1 MEDVNVLEL
10 STGKSV
16 ANIKELRDY
25 INQLKQALNDESK
38 SLQENAK
45 DAEALRVAQG
55 ALRDAMYS
63 TTKSAEDY
71 VKESQQ
77 LLALDGQLNGSYN
90 DLVHTLADLKSAW
103 RSTTDEAAR
112 ADLSAE
118 IKRVNDAL
126 KEMDEGT
133 GNFSR
138 NVGNYANSFKQAFGE
153 LPPVLQPVDKGIKNV
168 TRSLDLI
175 GKQPI
180 IGTVLLLAPVLA
192 KIVQEL
198 KKNETAINA
207 IKKLMA
213 SLQPVFD
220 VVGKVIETIAG
231 WLSKVIDRFVGVA
244 GESGETFRKIIAGA
258 VGVGNSILN
267 FLLTPIRST
276 IEAFKGLGNVVKDVF
291 TGQWGKIKEDAG
303 NAVKG
308 IGEAFRKGFDFK
320 GNFELGKQAGEA
332 FIQGLGSTRAKA
344 KETAAGI
351 KQDVVDEME
360 DAVEVVL
367 YTWEELEQRW
377 ERAQKEREE
386 KEKKRWELYNQLR
399 AENAN
404 AAKEI
409 DKDLLASEQAVQD
422 ELDAMLEESIEKQT
436 EALNRQIAIK
446 NARVELA
453 WAFADALGGVLQYVG
468 DIYEADAENN
478 EKSAKMAK
486 NLQIASA
493 TVDTISGAIA
503 AYMNGVAAIPF
514 PPGAGIALGILQAA
528 TVAAAGAAQIAKI
541 RATNISR
548 NSASA
553 GGATISAP
561 AAQAPTLPQSVQQT
575 ALVQAA
581 YNTQQLNASKA
592 DQKVYILQSDLE
604 ASGRQVAVRESEST
618 F

>member
-25 INQLKQALNDESK
+25 IKDLKAALNDEGK
-38 SLQENAK
+38 TLQENAK
-45 DAEALRVAQG
+45 DAEDLRAAQDALKN
-55 ALRDAMYS
+55 AMYA
-63 TTKSAEDY
+63 TTKSAGDY
-71 VKESQQ
+71 IKESQQ
-77 LLALDGQLNGSYN
+77 LLSVDNQLNGSYN
-90 DLVHTLADLKSAW
+90 DLVKTLADLKSAW
-103 RSTTDEAAR
+103 RATTDEAAR
-112 ADLSAE
+112 ADLTAE

-126 KEMDEGT
+126 KDMDEQT
-133 GNFSR
+133 GSFKR
-138 NVGNYANSFKQAFGE
+138 NVGNYANSFKEAFGE

-198 KKNETAINA
+198 KKNETAIEA
-207 IKKLMA
+207 VKKLMA

-220 VVGKVIETIAG
+220 VVGKVIQTIAE

-244 GESGETFRKIIAGA
+244 GESGETFKKIISGA
-258 VGVGNSILN
+258 VGVGNSILQ
-267 FLLTPIRST
+267 FLLTPIRSV

-291 TGQWGKIKEDAG
+291 TGQFKKIKEDAG
-303 NAVKG
+303 AAIRG
-308 IGEAFRKGFDFK
+308 IGDAFKKGFDFK

-332 FIQGLGSTRAKA
+332 FISGLGSTRAKA

-351 KQDVVDEME
+351 KQDVVEEME
-360 DAVEVVL
+360 DAAEILL
-367 YTWEELEQRW
+367 YTWEELEKRW
-377 ERAQKEREE
+377 EDAHRQREE

-453 WAFADALGGVLQYVG
+453 WSLADSVGAVLDYMA
-468 DIYEADAENN
+468 DIYEADAEES
-478 EKSAKMAK
+478 EKSAKTAK
-486 NLQIASA
+486 NLRIASA

-503 AYMNGVAAIPF
+503 AYMNGVKTIPI
-514 PPGAGIALGILQAA
+514 PSWAGIALGVIQAA
-528 TVAAAGAAQIAKI
+528 TVAAAGAAQIARIK
-541 RATNISR
+541 ATNISR
-548 NSASA
+548 NSTSPGVSVSA
-553 GGATISAP
+553 PSASAP
-561 AAQAPTLPQSVQQT
+561 ALPQSVQQT

-581 YNTQQLNASKA
+581 YNTQQLNESAA
-592 DQKVYILQSDLE
+592 DNRVYILQSDLE
-604 ASGRQVAVRESEST
+604 ASGRQVQVREAEST

>member
-25 INQLKQALNDESK
+25 INELKQALNDESK

-63 TTKSAEDY
+63 TTKSADDY
-71 VKESQQ
+71 IKESQK
-77 LLALDGQLNGSYN
+77 LLAVDGQLNGSYN

-112 ADLSAE
+112 ADLTAE

-126 KEMDEGT
+126 KGMDEQT

-138 NVGNYANSFKQAFGE
+138 NVGNYANSFKEAFGE
-153 LPPVLQPVDKGIKNV
+153 LPPALQPVDKGIKNV
-168 TRSLDLI
+168 TRSLDLVS
-175 GKQPI
+175 KQPI

-220 VVGKVIETIAG
+220 VVGKVIQTIAE
-231 WLSKVIDRFVGVA
+231 WLSKVIDRFVAMA
-244 GESGETFRKIIAGA
+244 GESGETFKKIISGA

-267 FLLTPIRST
+267 FLLTPIRSVV
-276 IEAFKGLGNVVKDVF
+276 EAFKGLGNVVKDVF
-291 TGQWGKIKEDAG
+291 TGQWGKIKEDAT

-308 IGEAFRKGFDFK
+308 IGEAFKKGFDFK

-351 KQDVVDEME
+351 KQDVVEEME
-360 DAVEVVL
+360 DAAEIIL
-367 YTWEELEQRW
+367 YTWEELEERW

-386 KEKKRWELYNQLR
+386 KERKRWELLNQLR
-399 AENAN
+399 AENAETM
-404 AAKEI
+404 KSI
-409 DKDLLASEQAVQD
+409 DKDLIEDERALYD
-422 ELDAMLEESIEKQT
+422 ELEGMLNEYLDAQWEGVQRE
-436 EALNRQIAIK
+436 RAIK
-446 NARVELA
+446 DARVELA
-453 WAFADALGGVLQYVG
+453 WGFADALGGVLQYVG
-468 DIYEADAENN
+468 DIYEADAEEN
-478 EKSAKMAK
+478 EKAAKMAK

-528 TVAAAGAAQIAKI
+528 TVAAAGAAQIARIK
-541 RATNISR
+541 ATNISR
-548 NSASA
+548 NSSSS
-553 GGATISAP
+553 GATISAP
-561 AAQAPTLPQSVQQT
+561 AAQAPSLPQSVQET

-581 YNTQQLNASKA
+581 YNTQQLNQNAK
-592 DQKVYILQSDLE
+592 DQRVYILQSDLE
-604 ASGRQVAVRESEST
+604 ASSRQVEVREAEAT

>member
-25 INQLKQALNDESK
+25 IKDLKAALNDESK
-38 SLQENAK
+38 TLQENAK
-45 DAEALRVAQG
+45 DAEDLRAAQDALKN
-55 ALRDAMYS
+55 AMYA
-63 TTKSAEDY
+63 TTKSAGDY
-71 VKESQQ
+71 IKESQQ
-77 LLALDGQLNGSYN
+77 LLSVDNQLNGSYN
-90 DLVHTLADLKSAW
+90 DLVKTLADLKSAW
-103 RSTTDEAAR
+103 RATTDEAAR
-112 ADLSAE
+112 ADLTAE

-126 KEMDEGT
+126 KDMDEQT
-133 GNFSR
+133 GNFKR
-138 NVGNYANSFKQAFGE
+138 NVGNYANSFKEAFGE

-198 KKNETAINA
+198 KKNETAIEA
-207 IKKLMA
+207 VKKLMA

-220 VVGKVIETIAG
+220 VVGKVIQTIAE

-244 GESGETFRKIIAGA
+244 GESGETFKKIISGA
-258 VGVGNSILN
+258 VGVGNSILQ
-267 FLLTPIRST
+267 FLLTPIRSV

-291 TGQWGKIKEDAG
+291 TGQFKKIKEDAG
-303 NAVKG
+303 AAIRG
-308 IGEAFRKGFDFK
+308 IGDAFKKGFDFK

-332 FIQGLGSTRAKA
+332 FISGLGSTRAKA

-351 KQDVVDEME
+351 KQDVVEEME
-360 DAVEVVL
+360 DAVEILL
-367 YTWEELEQRW
+367 YTWEELEKRW
-377 ERAQKEREE
+377 EDAQRQREE

-453 WAFADALGGVLQYVG
+453 WSLADSVGAVLDYMA
-468 DIYEADAENN
+468 DIYEADAEES
-478 EKSAKMAK
+478 EKSAKTAK
-486 NLQIASA
+486 NLRIASA

-503 AYMNGVAAIPF
+503 AYMNGVKTIPI
-514 PPGAGIALGILQAA
+514 PSWAGIALGVIQAA
-528 TVAAAGAAQIAKI
+528 TVAAAGAAQIARIK
-541 RATNISR
+541 ATNISR
-548 NSASA
+548 NSTSPGVSVSA
-553 GGATISAP
+553 PSASAP
-561 AAQAPTLPQSVQQT
+561 ALPQSVQQT

-581 YNTQQLNASKA
+581 YNTQQLNESAA
-592 DQKVYILQSDLE
+592 DNRVYILQSDLE
-604 ASGRQVAVRESEST
+604 ASGRQVQVREAEST

>member
-25 INQLKQALNDESK
+25 IKDLKAALNDESK
-38 SLQENAK
+38 TLQENAK
-45 DAEALRVAQG
+45 DAEDLRAAQDALKN
-55 ALRDAMYS
+55 AMYA
-63 TTKSAEDY
+63 TTKSAGDY
-71 VKESQQ
+71 IKESQQ
-77 LLALDGQLNGSYN
+77 LLSVDNQLNGSYN
-90 DLVHTLADLKSAW
+90 DLVKTLADLKSAW
-103 RSTTDEAAR
+103 RATTDEAAR
-112 ADLSAE
+112 ADLTAE

-126 KEMDEGT
+126 KDMDEQT
-133 GNFSR
+133 GNFKR
-138 NVGNYANSFKQAFGE
+138 NVGNYANSFKEAFGE

-198 KKNETAINA
+198 KKNETAIEA
-207 IKKLMA
+207 VKKLMA

-220 VVGKVIETIAG
+220 VVGKVIQTIAE

-244 GESGETFRKIIAGA
+244 GESGETFKKIISGA
-258 VGVGNSILN
+258 VGVGNSILQ
-267 FLLTPIRST
+267 FLLTPIRSV

-291 TGQWGKIKEDAG
+291 TGQFKKIKEDAG
-303 NAVKG
+303 AAIRG
-308 IGEAFRKGFDFK
+308 IGDAFKKGFDFK

-332 FIQGLGSTRAKA
+332 FISGLGSTRAKA

-351 KQDVVDEME
+351 KQDVVEEME
-360 DAVEVVL
+360 DAAEIVL
-367 YTWEELEQRW
+367 YTWEELEKRW
-377 ERAQKEREE
+377 EDAQRQREE
-386 KEKKRWELYNQLR
+386 KEKKRWELLNKLR

-453 WAFADALGGVLQYVG
+453 WSLADSVGAVLDYMA
-468 DIYEADAENN
+468 DIYEADAEES
-478 EKSAKMAK
+478 EKSAKTAK
-486 NLQIASA
+486 NLRIASA

-503 AYMNGVAAIPF
+503 AYMNGVKTIPI
-514 PPGAGIALGILQAA
+514 PSWAGIALGVIQAA
-528 TVAAAGAAQIAKI
+528 TVAAAGAAQIARIK
-541 RATNISR
+541 ATNISR
-548 NSASA
+548 NSTSPGVSVSA
-553 GGATISAP
+553 PSASAP
-561 AAQAPTLPQSVQQT
+561 ALPQSVQQT

-581 YNTQQLNASKA
+581 YNTQQLNESAA
-592 DQKVYILQSDLE
+592 DNRVYILQSDLE
-604 ASGRQVAVRESEST
+604 ASGRQVQVREAEST

>member
-25 INQLKQALNDESK
+25 IKDLKAALNDEGK
-38 SLQENAK
+38 TLQENAK
-45 DAEALRVAQG
+45 DAEDLRAAQDALKN
-55 ALRDAMYS
+55 AMYA
-63 TTKSAEDY
+63 TTKSAGDY
-71 VKESQQ
+71 IKESQQ
-77 LLALDGQLNGSYN
+77 LLSVDNQLNGSYN
-90 DLVHTLADLKSAW
+90 DLVKTLADLKSAW

-112 ADLSAE
+112 ADLTAE

-126 KEMDEGT
+126 KDMDEQT
-133 GNFSR
+133 GNFKR
-138 NVGNYANSFKQAFGE
+138 NVGNYANSFKEAFGE

-198 KKNETAINA
+198 KKNETAIEA
-207 IKKLMA
+207 VKKLMA
-213 SLQPVFD
+213 SLQPIFD
-220 VVGKVIETIAG
+220 VVGKVIQTIAE

-244 GESGETFRKIIAGA
+244 GESGETFKKIISGA
-258 VGVGNSILN
+258 VGVGNSLLQ
-267 FLLTPIRST
+267 FLLTPIRSV

-291 TGQWGKIKEDAG
+291 TGQFKKIKEDAG
-303 NAVKG
+303 AAIRG
-308 IGEAFRKGFDFK
+308 IGDAFRKGFDFK

-332 FIQGLGSTRAKA
+332 FISGLGSTRAKA

-351 KQDVVDEME
+351 KQDVVEEME
-360 DAVEVVL
+360 DAAEIVL
-367 YTWEELEQRW
+367 YTWEELEKRW
-377 ERAQKEREE
+377 EDAQRQREE
-386 KEKKRWELYNQLR
+386 KEKKRWELLNKLR
-399 AENAN
+399 SENAN

-409 DKDLLASEQAVQD
+409 DKDLLESEQAVQD

-446 NARVELA
+446 DARVELA
-453 WAFADALGGVLQYVG
+453 WSLADSVGAVLDYMA
-468 DIYEADAENN
+468 DIYEADAEES
-478 EKSAKMAK
+478 EKSAKTAK
-486 NLQIASA
+486 NLRIASA

-503 AYMNGVAAIPF
+503 AYMNGVKTIPI
-514 PPGAGIALGILQAA
+514 PSWAGIALGVIQAA
-528 TVAAAGAAQIAKI
+528 TVAAAGAAQIARIK
-541 RATNISR
+541 ATNISR
-548 NSASA
+548 NSTSPGVSVSA
-553 GGATISAP
+553 PSASAP
-561 AAQAPTLPQSVQQT
+561 AIPQSVQQT

-581 YNTQQLNASKA
+581 YNTQQLNESAA
-592 DQKVYILQSDLE
+592 DNRVYILQSDLE
-604 ASGRQVAVRESEST
+604 ASGRQVQVREAEST

>member
-25 INQLKQALNDESK
+25 IKDLKAALNDEGK
-38 SLQENAK
+38 TLQENAK
-45 DAEALRVAQG
+45 DAEDLRAAQDALKN
-55 ALRDAMYS
+55 AMYA
-63 TTKSAEDY
+63 TTKSAGDY
-71 VKESQQ
+71 IKESQQ
-77 LLALDGQLNGSYN
+77 LLSVDNQLNGSYN
-90 DLVHTLADLKSAW
+90 DLVKTLADLKSAW
-103 RSTTDEAAR
+103 RATTDEAAR
-112 ADLSAE
+112 ADLTAE

-126 KEMDEGT
+126 KDMDEQT
-133 GNFSR
+133 GNFKR
-138 NVGNYANSFKQAFGE
+138 NVGNYANSFKEAFGE

-198 KKNETAINA
+198 KKNETAIEA
-207 IKKLMA
+207 VKKLMA

-220 VVGKVIETIAG
+220 VVGKVIQTIAE

-244 GESGETFRKIIAGA
+244 GESGETFKKIISGA
-258 VGVGNSILN
+258 VGVGNSILQ
-267 FLLTPIRST
+267 FLLTPIRSV

-291 TGQWGKIKEDAG
+291 TGQFKKIKEDAG
-303 NAVKG
+303 AAIRG
-308 IGEAFRKGFDFK
+308 IGDAFKKGFDFK

-332 FIQGLGSTRAKA
+332 FISGLGSTRAKA

-351 KQDVVDEME
+351 KQDVVEEME
-360 DAVEVVL
+360 DAAEILL
-367 YTWEELEQRW
+367 YTWEELEKRW
-377 ERAQKEREE
+377 EDAQRQREE

-453 WAFADALGGVLQYVG
+453 WSLADSVGAVLDYMA
-468 DIYEADAENN
+468 DIYEADAEES
-478 EKSAKMAK
+478 EKSAKTAK
-486 NLQIASA
+486 NLRIASA

-503 AYMNGVAAIPF
+503 AYMNGVKTIPI
-514 PPGAGIALGILQAA
+514 PSWAGIALGVIQAA
-528 TVAAAGAAQIAKI
+528 TVAAAGAAQIARIK
-541 RATNISR
+541 ATNISR
-548 NSASA
+548 NSTSPGVSVSA
-553 GGATISAP
+553 PSASAP
-561 AAQAPTLPQSVQQT
+561 ALPQSVQQT

-581 YNTQQLNASKA
+581 YNTQQLNESAA
-592 DQKVYILQSDLE
+592 DNRVYILQSDLE
-604 ASGRQVAVRESEST
+604 ASGRQVQVREAEST